1 MSDMTYNKYNI
12 ALNIL
17 EPFSVISKNI
27 SADSKARACLLSNFC
42 FTEKTFSKKMKIS
55 LSLLSFSAGSNFQ
68 GHRFLAGEKLTTRSN
83 SCREKVDEAKAN
95 WNVENGEWICPLYNS
110 NNLKITCFPKCP
122 DSSFKRSWQHLPY
135 RKRPKIIATCGDPPT
150 YRLK

>member
-1 MSDMTYNKYNI
+1 
-12 ALNIL
+12 
-17 EPFSVISKNI
+17 
-27 SADSKARACLLSNFC
+27 
-42 FTEKTFSKKMKIS
+42 MKIS

-150 YRLK
+150 YRLKHMDENSVFTCEKKPPHPCV